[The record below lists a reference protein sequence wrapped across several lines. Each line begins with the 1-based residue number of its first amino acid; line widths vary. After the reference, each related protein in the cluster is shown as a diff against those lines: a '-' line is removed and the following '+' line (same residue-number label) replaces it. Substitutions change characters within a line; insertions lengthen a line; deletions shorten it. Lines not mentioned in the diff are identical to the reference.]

1 MSTLL
6 LSLRLHRSRD
16 VLQARQRTRQIA
28 GLLGFEG
35 LEQTAISA
43 LALSVCL
50 EALSQHGS
58 AWLQLAVNGAQLEI
72 RCQAADSS
80 NLPFR
85 KIRVGT
91 QAFTGPLPQF
101 YPGLQAEVD
110 QEGGLRTLTFAL
122 PEKPA
127 RVETADLPWMVQ
139 ELDRNTPLDPLEEL
153 CYWNQEMLQ
162 LTRLARAYR
171 FFGEPAE
178 QAA

>member
-6 LSLRLHRSRD
+6 LSLQLHRGRD

-43 LALSVCL
+43 LVLSVSL
-50 EALSQHGS
+50 ETLSRYGS
-58 AWLQLAVNGAQLEI
+58 ARLLVAVDGGQLEI
-72 RCQAADSS
+72 RCQAGDSS
-80 NLPFR
+80 KLPFR
-85 KIRVGT
+85 KAPSP
-91 QAFTGPLPQF
+91 AFVGPLPQF
-101 YPGLQAEVD
+101 YPGMQAEVD
-110 QEGGLRTLTFAL
+110 PERGLRTLTFPLA
-122 PEKPA
+122 EKSA
-127 RVETADLPWMVQ
+127 RVEMADLPWMVQ

-153 CYWNQEMLQ
+153 SHWNQEMLQ

-171 FFGEPAE
+171 FFGESAE

>member
-6 LSLRLHRSRD
+6 LSLQLHRGRD

-43 LALSVCL
+43 LVLSVSL
-50 EALSQHGS
+50 EALAQHQS
-58 AWLQLAVNGAQLEI
+58 VRLQLALDSTQLEI
-72 RCQAADSS
+72 RCQAEEASK
-80 NLPFR
+80 LPFR
-85 KIRVGT
+85 KLRTGSRALI
-91 QAFTGPLPQF
+91 GPLSQF
-101 YPGLQAEVD
+101 YPGMQAEVD
-110 QEGGLRTLTFAL
+110 PEGGFRTLTFPL

-127 RVETADLPWMVQ
+127 RVEAADLPWMVE

-153 CYWNQEMLQ
+153 GHWNQEMLQ

-171 FFGEPAE
+171 FFGETAE

>member
-43 LALSVCL
+43 LALSVTL
-50 EALSQHGS
+50 QALSQYGS
-58 AWLQLAVNGAQLEI
+58 AWLQLAVGGGQLEI

-80 NLPFR
+80 KLPFR
-85 KIRVGT
+85 KIRVGSR
-91 QAFTGPLPQF
+91 ALIGPLSQF
-101 YPGLQAEVD
+101 YPGMQAEVD

-122 PEKPA
+122 PAKPP
-127 RVETADLPWMVQ
+127 RVETADLPWMIQ
-139 ELDRNTPLDPLEEL
+139 ELDRTTPLDPLEEL
-153 CYWNQEMLQ
+153 VHWNQEMLP

>member
-1 MSTLL
+1 MSTSL
-6 LSLRLHRSRD
+6 LSLQLHRSRD

-43 LALSVCL
+43 LVLSVSL
-50 EALSQHGS
+50 ETVLQHGS
-58 AWLQLAVNGAQLEI
+58 ALLRVVVDGGQLEI
-72 RCQAADSS
+72 HCQAVDSS
-80 NLPFR
+80 KLSYR
-85 KIRVGT
+85 KIGAGGR
-91 QAFTGPLPQF
+91 AFTEPLPQF
-101 YPGLQAEVD
+101 YPGMQAEVD
-110 QEGGLRTLTFAL
+110 PQAGIRTLTFPL

-127 RVETADLPWMVQ
+127 RVEMADLPWMVE

-171 FFGEPAE
+171 FFGEKAE

>member
-35 LEQTAISA
+35 LEQTAIST

-80 NLPFR
+80 KLPSSLWKLGALFF
-85 KIRVGT
+85 I
-91 QAFTGPLPQF
+91 PQ
-101 YPGLQAEVD
+101 PQRD
-110 QEGGLRTLTFAL
+110 
-122 PEKPA
+122 KSS
-127 RVETADLPWMVQ
+127 
-139 ELDRNTPLDPLEEL
+139 DR
-153 CYWNQEMLQ
+153 
-162 LTRLARAYR
+162 RA
-171 FFGEPAE
+171 PAE
-178 QAA
+178 